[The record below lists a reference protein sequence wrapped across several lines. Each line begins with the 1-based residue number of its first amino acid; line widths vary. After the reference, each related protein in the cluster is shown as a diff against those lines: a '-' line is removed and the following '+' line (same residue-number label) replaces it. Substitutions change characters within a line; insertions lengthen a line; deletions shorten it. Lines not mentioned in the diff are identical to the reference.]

1 MFRKELIELLQ
12 DRPLSVLELAELL
25 ELAPKDV
32 ADDIEH
38 LIKSLK
44 HTDYR
49 LRVTPARCRKCG
61 FTFKDT
67 KLRKPGK
74 CPACHGTWIAEPRI
88 RIEQSKN

>member
-1 MFRKELIELLQ
+1 MYRKELIDLLQ

-38 LIKSLK
+38 LMKSLK

-49 LRVTPARCRKCG
+49 LCVAPARCRKCG
-61 FTFKDT
+61 FTFKET

-74 CPACHGTWIAEPRI
+74 CPACRGTWISEPRI
-88 RIEQSKN
+88 RIEQSNN